1 MLVYRKREAERS
13 YFARPEDMPRLLHA
27 LLVQRGVSSA
37 DEARAFLSPGEEI
50 LRDPLLLS
58 DMEKAV
64 SRLRA
69 ALAKG
74 ERICVYGDY
83 DVDGVT
89 AAAILSLHLKSLGA
103 DVRTYLPDR
112 HREGYGLNEE
122 VMYPHSFR
130 HRFAK
135 NFIEKC
141 GDIAL
146 LSDLLGHDSIETTR
160 IYLRRSSTEQAAIVN
175 RIVKW

>member
-13 YFARPEDMPRLLHA
+13 YFARAGGHA
-27 LLVQRGVSSA
+27 A
-37 DEARAFLSPGEEI
+37 AFARAPCAARRIFRGRGAGLSFPG
-50 LRDPLLLS
+50 RRNTARYPLLLS

-74 ERICVYGDY
+74 ERVCVYGDY

-112 HREGYGLNEE
+112 HREG
-122 VMYPHSFR
+122 
-130 HRFAK
+130 
-135 NFIEKC
+135 
-141 GDIAL
+141 
-146 LSDLLGHDSIETTR
+146 
-160 IYLRRSSTEQAAIVN
+160 
-175 RIVKW
+175 